1 MIHLSSINQLN
12 DSLAQRESAVK
23 IFPPDTDIAG
33 VLVQTC
39 NRLEFYYGVGEVPL
53 SIARHLFRVV
63 SGLESSLIGET
74 AIQGQIKSAYLEAC
88 EKNNLSKGIH
98 HLFQTALF
106 VGKRVRS
113 ESGISRGAMSH
124 SQAAV
129 EIISQSSIN
138 LNKALI
144 SLIGAHKLNEDIIR
158 FLQNKGAET
167 IFLANKS
174 YEKAESLSR
183 KHGCQMMKLD
193 QLPDMLHFSDI
204 LISATSAPHLI
215 VNFND
220 FPKDREMLVLDL
232 AFPRDVDDRIG
243 QLPGV
248 TLFNLET
255 IENTVNQNIGKR
267 KAEVTVA
274 EMLIEE
280 EIIFFLK
287 KQTRQHLYAGINN
300 QDPTKTIILQ

>member
-12 DSLAQRESAVK
+12 DSLAQRETAVNK
-23 IFPPDTDIAG
+23 FSPDIDVSG

-39 NRLEFYYGVGEVPL
+39 NRMEFYNGVGEVP
-53 SIARHLFRVV
+53 SRIARHLFRVV

-129 EIISQSSIN
+129 EIISQSGIN

-193 QLPDMLHFSDI
+193 QLPDMLQFSDI

>member
-1 MIHLSSINQLN
+1 MIHLSTINQLN

-23 IFPPDTDIAG
+23 EFSPFTDVAG

-39 NRLEFYYGVGEVPL
+39 NRLEFYDGVGKVPL

-129 EIISQSSIN
+129 EIISQSGIN
-138 LNKALI
+138 LNKGLI

-174 YEKAESLSR
+174 YEKAESLAK
-183 KHGCQMMKLD
+183 KHGCQMMRLD
-193 QLPDMLHFSDI
+193 QLPDMMQFSDI
-204 LISATSAPHLI
+204 LICATSAPHLI
-215 VNFND
+215 VNFDD

-232 AFPRDVDDRIG
+232 AFPRDVDVRIG

-255 IENTVNQNIGKR
+255 IENTVNQNINKR

-274 EMLIEE
+274 EILIEE
-280 EIIFFLK
+280 EIVFFLE
-287 KQTRQHLYAGINN
+287 KQTRQHLYAESNN
-300 QDPTKTIILQ
+300 QEPTNTIILQ